1 MGVSRRQSRLSSSS
15 DSDSDKSRSKSRS
28 SSRSRSRSSTP
39 ASRRS
44 RSKSGS
50 RSSSSSSVS
59 SAGSGGQASGKSN
72 VSNTSSGS
80 NKSKKLVKASD
91 RKASTA
97 LLNKI
102 TDSSDSEDEK
112 ETGKRKKSSPEPG
125 LDKERKKEEF
135 IESKDHFD
143 DGLDDDLIG
152 DDEDRQRLEDMTE
165 KEREE
170 ELFRRAERREELKVS
185 TICLEFFLICT
196 KPSLLEKI

>member
-59 SAGSGGQASGKSN
+59 SAGSGQASGKSN

-170 ELFRRAERREELKVS
+170 ELFRRAERREELKVL